1 MTVAASAALKMIGV
15 TKRFGASVLA
25 NNNVN
30 FDVRKGEVHA
40 LLGENGAGKS
50 TLMNILYGLYEP
62 TSGHIEIDGT
72 PVTFANPS
80 EAISHGLGMI
90 HQEFMLVET
99 FTVAENLVMGTT
111 QLPDGVTSI
120 ESARAKIKK
129 ISKQFGLDV
138 NPDAVIETL
147 SVGERQRVEI
157 LKLLFRDARI
167 LILDEPTA
175 VLTPQETESFF
186 TVLEGLRDSGCSIV
200 IVTHKMQEVMAIS
213 NRVSVMR
220 AGELVATV
228 NTEETNPAALIRLMV
243 GREVDIQLE
252 RASDVERKRSLE
264 LIGLEV
270 PRRSGA
276 KTSPPVSLSVFS
288 GEVLGIAGVDGNGQT
303 ELFEAIMGLRDSEA
317 GSLVVNGKVVSSPKC
332 FDRRKLGLSYV
343 PPDRR
348 GFGSLVTESIAQN
361 VMLASGTAFSK
372 FGMVNRGALHTAAD
386 VLMKRFGVRAP
397 DPNFIAGNLSGGNL
411 QKVILG
417 REVSKAPQVLLIE
430 QPTRGLD
437 VGAIELVWGEIM
449 AQRNLGVPILLAST
463 ELEEIMAL
471 SDRIAVMF
479 EGEIMGIVPRAE
491 ATSELLGAL
500 MVGTPLEDYQHME
513 RAS

>member
-1 MTVAASAALKMIGV
+1 MTVASPPALNMIGV

-25 NNNVN
+25 NNNVT
-30 FDVRKGEVHA
+30 FDLRKGEVHA

-80 EAISHGLGMI
+80 EAIGHGLGMI
-90 HQEFMLVET
+90 HQEFMLIET
-99 FTVAENLVMGTT
+99 FSVTENLMMGTT
-111 QLPDGVTSI
+111 QLPSGVTSI
-120 ESARAKIKK
+120 ETARVQIQK
-129 ISKQFGLDV
+129 ISQQFGLDV
-138 NPDAVIETL
+138 DPDAMIENL

-186 TVLEGLRDSGCSIV
+186 TVLEGLRESGCSIV

-220 AGELVATV
+220 AGELIATV
-228 NTEETNPAALIRLMV
+228 NTSETNPASLIRLMV

-252 RASDVERKRSLE
+252 RANDVERKRSLE
-264 LIGLEV
+264 LIGLKV
-270 PRRSGA
+270 RRRNGA
-276 KTSPPVSLSVFS
+276 KVSPPANFSVFS
-288 GEVLGIAGVDGNGQT
+288 GEVVGIAGVDGNGQT
-303 ELFEAIMGLRDSEA
+303 ELFEAIMGLRDTEA
-317 GSLVVNGKVVSSPKC
+317 GSLLINGKVVSATNC
-332 FDRRKLGLSYV
+332 FDRRKVGLSYV

-348 GFGSLVTESIAQN
+348 GFGALVTQSITEN
-361 VMLASGTAFSK
+361 VMLASGKTFSK
-372 FGMVNRGALHTAAD
+372 RGMIDRSALQAAAD
-386 VLMKRFGVRAP
+386 TLIKRFGVRAP

-417 REVSKAPQVLLIE
+417 REVSKEPQVLLIE

-479 EGEIMGIVPRAE
+479 EGEIMGIVPRE
-491 ATSELLGAL
+491 DATSELLGAL
-500 MVGTPLEDYQHME
+500 MVGTPLEDYKHME